1 MFLKFLATA
10 VVLIVAWTVATRLT
24 GPGRRRSSR
33 RVNDGDNKSPLQK
46 LVKCPGCGI
55 YLPAGQTCSCADRQ

>member
-24 GPGRRRSSR
+24 GPGRRRR
-33 RVNDGDNKSPLQK
+33 PRVDETDNKAPLQK

-55 YLPAGQTCSCADRQ
+55 YLPAGQTCNCTDRT